1 MEFNTLP
8 SSEIMEKTSAALRE
22 HGFNAIQVNSK
33 EEALAKVRELIPE
46 GVSIMN
52 GTSMTLKE
60 IGYIDLLKS
69 GNHKWNNLHDAILA
83 EADPQKQSLL
93 RRQSVVSDYY
103 VGSAHS
109 VTESGEIVIAS
120 NTGSQL
126 PHLANT
132 SPNIVLVIGGHKITP
147 TLTDAFRRINEY
159 VVPLED
165 ERMKGVYGY
174 GTTYAKTLI
183 MHKENP
189 SMGRKIDVI
198 IVNEILGF

>member
-8 SSEIMEKTSAALRE
+8 SNEIMEKTSAALRE

-83 EADPQKQSLL
+83 ETDPQKQELL
-93 RRQSVVSDYY
+93 
-103 VGSAHS
+103 
-109 VTESGEIVIAS
+109 E
-120 NTGSQL
+120 
-126 PHLANT
+126 
-132 SPNIVLVIGGHKITP
+132 
-147 TLTDAFRRINEY
+147 
-159 VVPLED
+159 
-165 ERMKGVYGY
+165 
-174 GTTYAKTLI
+174 
-183 MHKENP
+183 
-189 SMGRKIDVI
+189 
-198 IVNEILGF
+198 